1 MKRDM
6 DLVRAILLDIE
17 KNNVFQEDGYT
28 PQIPG
33 YSLEEI
39 AYHVQIMEDADLLLA
54 HVQWFQRGPPRIYLA
69 RMAWKGHE
77 FLDASRN
84 ESLWNQAKEKVFD
97 ATGGIGF
104 EALKALLIQLGAG
117 S

>member
-17 KNNVFQEDGYT
+17 ANNVFEEGPYT
-28 PQIPG
+28 PKIPG

-39 AYHVQIMEDADLLLA
+39 AYHVAIMQDADLLVA
-54 HVQWFQRGPPRIYLA
+54 HVIWLRQPYIHVQ

-77 FLDASRN
+77 FLEASRD
-84 ESLWNQAKEKVFD
+84 ESLWSQAKEKVLE
-97 ATGGIGF
+97 ATGGLGF
-104 EALKALLIQLGAG
+104 EALKALLIQLGTG